1 MRNSF
6 YFRLAL
12 TNIKKHARSYVPY
25 IITCVITIAMFY
37 IIKSL
42 AFNLDKNLSSIS
54 AATSMSLG
62 SIVVAIFAIIFLFYT
77 NSFLLKKRKKEFGL
91 YNILGMEKKHM
102 SALIATESL
111 IVSVISLVLGL
122 IIGIALDKLIFMIVI
137 KLLDGQSPLGFTI
150 IPEAIL
156 HTVALFCIIF
166 AAILLNSV
174 RIVYTTKTIE
184 LLHGSNTGEK
194 EPKTKWLLA
203 ILGVLCLCGGYTISI
218 ISKNPVS
225 AIDLLFVA
233 IVLVVIGTYFIFVA
247 GITALLKL
255 LRKSKG
261 FYYKTSHFISVSGM
275 IYRMKQN
282 AVGLANICVLSTMVL
297 VMVSTT
303 SSLVIGMQDTI
314 NTISPYDYSISVADG
329 KTNQQVKDDI
339 KNTAA
344 DNNLKITKFVDYQYL
359 EINADLKYNNIT
371 ASDYSAESENLV
383 GLIIVTQQDY
393 NMLTN
398 SNVRLSD
405 EQVMMFYPN
414 SFPYSDLTIFDQRYK
429 VKESRKISDFIPGK
443 NRIGYSI
450 YDSYGIV
457 VKDKSQLQQIS
468 KYYNSFYEN
477 SETNEYNEPNCCFY
491 ECNFNVDADLKKQLE
506 FNEIIK
512 NSELYQGSYYHDS
525 ISSTFKSEI
534 LQVFRDTY
542 SSLFFLGIFLSILF
556 IMATILIIYY
566 KQISESYD
574 DKERYEIMQN
584 VGMSHTEV
592 KRTIRSQVLTVF
604 FLPLIVAG
612 VHVAFAFPIMSGV
625 LSLLGL
631 MNVTLYITCTVICFL
646 VFALMYGII
655 FAVTSRLYYKTVN
668 KKQA

>member
-111 IVSVISLVLGL
+111 IISVISLVLGL

-156 HTVALFCIIF
+156 HTVVLFCIIF

-174 RIVYTTKTIE
+174 RIVYTTKTID

-203 ILGVLCLCGGYTISI
+203 ILGVLCLGGGYTISI

-225 AIDLLFVA
+225 AIGLLFIA

-247 GITALLKL
+247 GIIALLKL
-255 LRKSKG
+255 LRKNKG
-261 FYYKTSHFISVSGM
+261 FYYKTSHFISISGM

-359 EINADLKYNNIT
+359 EFNADLNYNNIT
-371 ASDYSAESENLV
+371 ASDYSVESENLV

-398 SNVRLSD
+398 SNVDLSD
-405 EQVMMFYPN
+405 DQVMMFYPN

-443 NRIGYSI
+443 NLIGYSI

-457 VKDKSQLQQIS
+457 VKDNSQLQQIS
-468 KYYNSFYEN
+468 KYYNSFYKN

-534 LQVFRDTY
+534 LQAFRDTY

-612 VHVAFAFPIMSGV
+612 VHVAFAFPIMSRV

-631 MNVTLYITCTVICFL
+631 INVTLYITCTVICFL

-655 FAVTSRLYYKTVN
+655 FAITSRLYYKTVN

>member
-383 GLIIVTQQDY
+383 GLIIVTQQYY

-512 NSELYQGSYYHDS
+512 NSELYQGIYYHDS

>member
-111 IVSVISLVLGL
+111 IISVISLVLGL

-156 HTVALFCIIF
+156 HTVVLFCIIF

-174 RIVYTTKTIE
+174 RIVYTTKTID
-184 LLHGSNTGEK
+184 LLQGSNTGEK

-203 ILGVLCLCGGYTISI
+203 ILGVLCLGGGYTISI

-225 AIDLLFVA
+225 AIGLLFIA

-247 GITALLKL
+247 GIIALLKL
-255 LRKSKG
+255 LRKNKG

-314 NTISPYDYSISVADG
+314 NTISPYDYSISVVDG

-344 DNNLKITKFVDYQYL
+344 DNNLKITKFVDYQFL
-359 EINADLKYNNIT
+359 EFNADLKYNYIT
-371 ASDYSAESENLV
+371 ASDYSVESENLV

-398 SNVRLSD
+398 SNVDLSD
-405 EQVMMFYPN
+405 DQVMMFYPN

-443 NRIGYSI
+443 NLIGYSI

-457 VKDKSQLQQIS
+457 VKDNSQLQQIS
-468 KYYNSFYEN
+468 KYYNSFYKN

-512 NSELYQGSYYHDS
+512 NSELYQGSYYSDS

-534 LQVFRDTY
+534 LQAFRDTY

-612 VHVAFAFPIMSGV
+612 VHVAFAFPIMSRV

-655 FAVTSRLYYKTVN
+655 FAITSRLYYKTVN

>member
-62 SIVVAIFAIIFLFYT
+62 SMVVAIFAIIFLFYT

-111 IVSVISLVLGL
+111 IISVISLVLGL

-156 HTVALFCIIF
+156 HTVVLFCIIF

-174 RIVYTTKTIE
+174 RIVYTTKTID
-184 LLHGSNTGEK
+184 LLQGSNTGEK

-203 ILGVLCLCGGYTISI
+203 ILGVLCLGGGYTISI

-225 AIDLLFVA
+225 AIGLLFVA

-247 GITALLKL
+247 GIIALLKL
-255 LRKSKG
+255 LRKNKG

-314 NTISPYDYSISVADG
+314 NTISPYDYSISVVDG

-359 EINADLKYNNIT
+359 EFNADLKYNYIT
-371 ASDYSAESENLV
+371 ASDYSVESEKLV

-398 SNVRLSD
+398 SNVDLSD
-405 EQVMMFYPN
+405 DQVMMFYPN
-414 SFPYSDLTIFDQRYK
+414 SFPYSDLTIFDQKYK

-443 NRIGYSI
+443 NLIGYSI

-457 VKDKSQLQQIS
+457 VKDNSQLQQIS
-468 KYYNSFYEN
+468 KYYNSFYKN

-534 LQVFRDTY
+534 LQAFRDTY

-612 VHVAFAFPIMSGV
+612 VHVAFAFPIMSRV

-655 FAVTSRLYYKTVN
+655 FAITSRLYYKTVN

>member
-1 MRNSF
+1 MRNFF

-42 AFNLDKNLSSIS
+42 AFNLDKNLSSIA

-62 SIVVAIFAIIFLFYT
+62 CIVVAIFAIIFLFYT
-77 NSFLLKKRKKEFGL
+77 NNFLLKKRKKEFGL

-111 IVSVISLVLGL
+111 IISVISLVLGL

-156 HTVALFCIIF
+156 HTVVLFCIIF

-174 RIVYTTKTIE
+174 RIVYTTKTID
-184 LLHGSNTGEK
+184 LLQGSNTGEK

-203 ILGVLCLCGGYTISI
+203 ILGVLCLGGGYTISI
-218 ISKNPVS
+218 ISKNPVTT
-225 AIDLLFVA
+225 IGLLFIA

-247 GITALLKL
+247 GITVLLKL
-255 LRKSKG
+255 LRKNKG
-261 FYYKTSHFISVSGM
+261 FYYKTSHFISISGM

-297 VMVSTT
+297 VMISTT
-303 SSLVIGMQDTI
+303 SSLFIGMQDAI
-314 NTISPYDYSISVADG
+314 DAVIPYDYKITVANDET
-329 KTNQQVKDDI
+329 TNQQVKEDL
-339 KNTAA
+339 KKTAA
-344 DNNLKITKFVDYQYL
+344 DNNIKITKFVDYEYL
-359 EINADLKYNNIT
+359 EFNADLKYNCIT
-371 ASDYSAESENLV
+371 ASDYSVESKNLV

-393 NMLTN
+393 NMLKN

-405 EQVMMFYPN
+405 GQVMMFYPN

-443 NRIGYSI
+443 SRMGYSI

-457 VKDKSQLQQIS
+457 VKDNSQLEQIS
-468 KYYNSFYEN
+468 KYFKSYYSNTEFSRFNCSFYD
-477 SETNEYNEPNCCFY
+477 CG
-491 ECNFNVDADLKKQLE
+491 FNVDADQKKQLE
-506 FNEIIK
+506 FNQVLENSDIFDNLRYK
-512 NSELYQGSYYHDS
+512 NFVSYF
-525 ISSTFKSEI
+525 FKSTMY
-534 LQVFRDTY
+534 QDFRDTY
-542 SSLFFLGIFLSILF
+542 SSMFFLGIFLSILF

-612 VHVAFAFPIMSGV
+612 IHVAFAFPIMSRV

-631 MNVTLYITCTVICFL
+631 INVTLYIICTVICFL

-655 FAVTSRLYYKTVN
+655 FAITSRLYYKTVN

>member
-1 MRNSF
+1 MRNFF

-42 AFNLDKNLSSIS
+42 AFNLDKNLSSIA

-62 SIVVAIFAIIFLFYT
+62 CIVVAIFAIIFLFYT

-111 IVSVISLVLGL
+111 IISVISLVLGL

-156 HTVALFCIIF
+156 HTVVLFCIIF

-174 RIVYTTKTIE
+174 RIVYTTKTID
-184 LLHGSNTGEK
+184 LLQGSNTGEK

-203 ILGVLCLCGGYTISI
+203 ILGVLCLGGGYTISI
-218 ISKNPVS
+218 ISKNPVTT
-225 AIDLLFVA
+225 IGLLFIA

-247 GITALLKL
+247 GITVLLKL
-255 LRKSKG
+255 LRKNKG
-261 FYYKTSHFISVSGM
+261 FYYKTSHFISISGM

-297 VMVSTT
+297 VMISTT
-303 SSLVIGMQDTI
+303 SSLFIGMQDAI
-314 NTISPYDYSISVADG
+314 DAVLPYDYKITVAND
-329 KTNQQVKDDI
+329 KTTNQQVKEDL
-339 KNTAA
+339 KKTAA
-344 DNNLKITKFVDYQYL
+344 DNNIKITKFVDYEFL
-359 EINADLKYNNIT
+359 EFNADLKYNYIT
-371 ASDYSAESENLV
+371 ASDYSVESKNLV

-405 EQVMMFYPN
+405 GQVMMFYPN

-443 NRIGYSI
+443 SRMGYSI

-457 VKDKSQLQQIS
+457 VKDNSQLEQIS
-468 KYYNSFYEN
+468 KYFKSYYSNTEFSKFNCSFYD
-477 SETNEYNEPNCCFY
+477 CG
-491 ECNFNVDADLKKQLE
+491 FNVDADQKKQLE
-506 FNEIIK
+506 FNQVLENSDIFNSLRYK
-512 NSELYQGSYYHDS
+512 NFVSYF
-525 ISSTFKSEI
+525 FKSTMY
-534 LQVFRDTY
+534 QDFRDTY
-542 SSLFFLGIFLSILF
+542 SSMFFLGIFLSILF

-612 VHVAFAFPIMSGV
+612 IHVAFAFPIMSRV

-631 MNVTLYITCTVICFL
+631 INVTLYIVCTVICFL

-655 FAVTSRLYYKTVN
+655 FAITSRLYYKTVN

>member
-42 AFNLDKNLSSIS
+42 AFNLDKNLSSIT

-156 HTVALFCIIF
+156 HTVVLFCIIF

-174 RIVYTTKTIE
+174 RIVYTTKTID
-184 LLHGSNTGEK
+184 LLHGSNAGEK

-255 LRKSKG
+255 LRKNKG

-329 KTNQQVKDDI
+329 KTNQQIKDDI

-359 EINADLKYNNIT
+359 EFNADLNYNNIT
-371 ASDYSAESENLV
+371 ASDYSVESENPV

-398 SNVRLSD
+398 SNVELSD

-457 VKDKSQLQQIS
+457 VKDNSQLQQIS
-468 KYYNSFYEN
+468 KYYNSSYEN

-592 KRTIRSQVLTVF
+592 KKTIRSQVLTVF
-604 FLPLIVAG
+604 FLPLIMAG
-612 VHVAFAFPIMSGV
+612 VHVAFAFPIMSRV

-631 MNVTLYITCTVICFL
+631 MNVTLYIICTVICFL

>member
-111 IVSVISLVLGL
+111 IISVISLVLGL

-156 HTVALFCIIF
+156 HTVVLFCIIF

-184 LLHGSNTGEK
+184 LLHGSNAGEK

-203 ILGVLCLCGGYTISI
+203 ILGVLCLGGGYTISI

-225 AIDLLFVA
+225 AIGLLFIA

-247 GITALLKL
+247 GIIALLKL
-255 LRKSKG
+255 LRKNKG
-261 FYYKTSHFISVSGM
+261 FYYKTSHFISISGM

-359 EINADLKYNNIT
+359 EFNADLKYNYIT

-443 NRIGYSI
+443 NLIGYSI

-457 VKDKSQLQQIS
+457 VKDNSQLQQIS
-468 KYYNSFYEN
+468 KYYNSFYKN

-534 LQVFRDTY
+534 LQAFRDTY

-592 KRTIRSQVLTVF
+592 KKTIRSQVLTVF

-612 VHVAFAFPIMSGV
+612 VHVAFAFPIMSRV

-655 FAVTSRLYYKTVN
+655 FAITSRLYYKTVN

>member
-12 TNIKKHARSYVPY
+12 TNIKKHARGYVPY

-42 AFNLDKNLSSIS
+42 AFNLDKNLSSIT

-137 KLLDGQSPLGFTI
+137 KLLNGQSPLGFTI

-156 HTVALFCIIF
+156 HTVVLFCIIF

-184 LLHGSNTGEK
+184 LLHGSNAGEK

-261 FYYKTSHFISVSGM
+261 FYYKTSHFISISGM

-359 EINADLKYNNIT
+359 EFDADLKYNNIT
-371 ASDYSAESENLV
+371 ASDYSTGSESLV

-405 EQVMMFYPN
+405 EQVMMFCQN

-450 YDSYGIV
+450 YYSCGIV
-457 VKDKSQLQQIS
+457 VKDNSQLQQIS

-592 KRTIRSQVLTVF
+592 KKTIRSQVLTVF

-612 VHVAFAFPIMSGV
+612 VHVAFAFPIMSRV

-655 FAVTSRLYYKTVN
+655 FAITSRLYYKTVN

>member
-42 AFNLDKNLSSIS
+42 AFNLDKNLSSIT

-111 IVSVISLVLGL
+111 IISVISLVLGL

-156 HTVALFCIIF
+156 HTVVLFCIIF

-174 RIVYTTKTIE
+174 RIVYTTKTID
-184 LLHGSNTGEK
+184 LLHGSNAGEK

-255 LRKSKG
+255 LRKNKG

-329 KTNQQVKDDI
+329 KTNQQIKDDI

-359 EINADLKYNNIT
+359 EFNADLKYNNIT
-371 ASDYSAESENLV
+371 ASDYSVESENPV
-383 GLIIVTQQDY
+383 GLIIVNQQDY

-398 SNVRLSD
+398 SNVELSD

-443 NRIGYSI
+443 NSIGYSI

-457 VKDKSQLQQIS
+457 VKDNSQLQQIS
-468 KYYNSFYEN
+468 KYYNSFYKN

-592 KRTIRSQVLTVF
+592 KKTIRSQVLTVF
-604 FLPLIVAG
+604 FLPLIMAG
-612 VHVAFAFPIMSGV
+612 VHVAFAFPIMSRV

-631 MNVTLYITCTVICFL
+631 TNVTLYIICTVICFL

>member
-612 VHVAFAFPIMSGV
+612 VHVAFAFPIMSRV

>member
-111 IVSVISLVLGL
+111 IISVISLVLGL

-156 HTVALFCIIF
+156 HTVVLFCIIF

-174 RIVYTTKTIE
+174 RIVYTTKTID

-203 ILGVLCLCGGYTISI
+203 ILGVLCLGGGYTISI

-225 AIDLLFVA
+225 AIGLLFIA

-247 GITALLKL
+247 GIIALLKL
-255 LRKSKG
+255 LRKNKG

-359 EINADLKYNNIT
+359 EFNADLKYNCIT
-371 ASDYSAESENLV
+371 ASDHNAESEKLV

-398 SNVRLSD
+398 SNVELSD
-405 EQVMMFYPN
+405 DQVMMFCPK

-457 VKDKSQLQQIS
+457 VKDNSQLQKIS
-468 KYYNSFYEN
+468 KYYNSFYKN
-477 SETNEYNEPNCCFY
+477 SETNEYNEHNCYFY

-506 FNEIIK
+506 FSEIIR
-512 NSELYQGSYYHDS
+512 NSELYQGGYYSDS
-525 ISSTFKSEI
+525 ISSTFKSEV
-534 LQVFRDTY
+534 LQAFRDTY
-542 SSLFFLGIFLSILF
+542 SSMFFLGIFLSILF

-612 VHVAFAFPIMSGV
+612 VHVAFAFPIMSRV

-631 MNVTLYITCTVICFL
+631 MNVTLYIICTVICFL

-655 FAVTSRLYYKTVN
+655 FAITSRLYYKTVN

>member
-111 IVSVISLVLGL
+111 IISVISLVLGL

-156 HTVALFCIIF
+156 HTVVLFCIIF

-184 LLHGSNTGEK
+184 LLHGSNAGEK

-203 ILGVLCLCGGYTISI
+203 ILGVLCLGGGYTISI

-225 AIDLLFVA
+225 AIGLLFIA

-247 GITALLKL
+247 GIIALLKL
-255 LRKSKG
+255 LRKNKG
-261 FYYKTSHFISVSGM
+261 FYYKTSHFISISGM

-329 KTNQQVKDDI
+329 KTNQQVKADI
-339 KNTAA
+339 KNAAA

-359 EINADLKYNNIT
+359 EFNADLKYNNIT
-371 ASDYSAESENLV
+371 ASDYSVESENLV
-383 GLIIVTQQDY
+383 GLIIVNQQDY

-398 SNVRLSD
+398 SNVDLSD
-405 EQVMMFYPN
+405 DQVMMFCQK
-414 SFPYSDLTIFDQRYK
+414 SFPYSDLTIFDQKYK
-429 VKESRKISDFIPGK
+429 VKESRKISDFIPDK
-443 NRIGYSI
+443 NSIGYSI

-457 VKDKSQLQQIS
+457 VKDNSQLQQIS
-468 KYYNSFYEN
+468 KYYNSFYKN

-534 LQVFRDTY
+534 LQAFRDTY

-612 VHVAFAFPIMSGV
+612 VHVAFAFPIMSRV

-631 MNVTLYITCTVICFL
+631 INVTLYITCTVICFL

-655 FAVTSRLYYKTVN
+655 FAITSRLYYKTVN
-668 KKQA
+668 KKQT

>member
-111 IVSVISLVLGL
+111 IISVISLVLGL

-156 HTVALFCIIF
+156 HTVVLFCIIF

-174 RIVYTTKTIE
+174 RIVYTTKTID

-203 ILGVLCLCGGYTISI
+203 ILGVLCLGGGYTISI

-225 AIDLLFVA
+225 AIGLLFIA

-247 GITALLKL
+247 GIIALLKL
-255 LRKSKG
+255 LRKNKG

-329 KTNQQVKDDI
+329 KTNQQIKDDI

-359 EINADLKYNNIT
+359 EFNADLKYNYIT

-383 GLIIVTQQDY
+383 GLIIVNQQDY

-398 SNVRLSD
+398 SNVELSD
-405 EQVMMFYPN
+405 DQVMMFYPN

-443 NRIGYSI
+443 NLIGYSI

-457 VKDKSQLQQIS
+457 VKDNSQLQQIS
-468 KYYNSFYEN
+468 KYYNSFYGN
-477 SETNEYNEPNCCFY
+477 SETNEYNEHNCYFY

-506 FNEIIK
+506 FNEIIR
-512 NSELYQGSYYHDS
+512 NSELYQGSYYHGS
-525 ISSTFKSEI
+525 ISSTFKSEA
-534 LQVFRDTY
+534 LQAFRDTY
-542 SSLFFLGIFLSILF
+542 SSMFFLGIFLSILF

-584 VGMSHTEV
+584 VGMRHTEV

-612 VHVAFAFPIMSGV
+612 VHVAFAFPIMSRV

-631 MNVTLYITCTVICFL
+631 INVTLYITCTVICFL

-655 FAVTSRLYYKTVN
+655 FAITSRLYYKTVN

>member
-1 MRNSF
+1 MRNFF

-54 AATSMSLG
+54 AATSMDLG

-111 IVSVISLVLGL
+111 IISVISLVLGL

-156 HTVALFCIIF
+156 HTVVLFCIIF

-174 RIVYTTKTIE
+174 RIVYTTKTID
-184 LLHGSNTGEK
+184 LLQGSNTGEK

-203 ILGVLCLCGGYTISI
+203 ILGVLCLGGGYTISI

-225 AIDLLFVA
+225 AIGLLFIA

-247 GITALLKL
+247 GIIALLKL
-255 LRKSKG
+255 LRKNKG
-261 FYYKTSHFISVSGM
+261 FYYKTSHFISISGM

-329 KTNQQVKDDI
+329 KTNQQIKDDI

-359 EINADLKYNNIT
+359 EFNADLKYNYIT

-383 GLIIVTQQDY
+383 GLIIVNQQDY

-398 SNVRLSD
+398 SNVDLSD
-405 EQVMMFYPN
+405 DQVMMFYPN
-414 SFPYSDLTIFDQRYK
+414 SFPYSDLTIFDKRYK

-443 NRIGYSI
+443 NLIGYSI

-457 VKDKSQLQQIS
+457 VKDNSQLQQIS
-468 KYYNSFYEN
+468 KYYNSFYGN
-477 SETNEYNEPNCCFY
+477 SETNEYNEDNCCFY

-506 FNEIIK
+506 FSEIIR
-512 NSELYQGSYYHDS
+512 NSELYQGSYYHGS

-534 LQVFRDTY
+534 LQAFRDTY

-592 KRTIRSQVLTVF
+592 KKTIRSQVLTVF
-604 FLPLIVAG
+604 FLPLIMAG

-631 MNVTLYITCTVICFL
+631 MNVTLYIICTVICFL

>member
-111 IVSVISLVLGL
+111 IISVISLVLGL

-156 HTVALFCIIF
+156 HTVVLFCIIF

-174 RIVYTTKTIE
+174 RIVYTTKTID

-203 ILGVLCLCGGYTISI
+203 ILGVLCLGGGYTISI

-225 AIDLLFVA
+225 AIGLLFIA

-247 GITALLKL
+247 GIIALLKL
-255 LRKSKG
+255 LRKNKG

-359 EINADLKYNNIT
+359 EFNADLKYNYIT
-371 ASDYSAESENLV
+371 ASDYSVESENLV
-383 GLIIVTQQDY
+383 GLIIVNQQDY

-398 SNVRLSD
+398 SNVDLSD
-405 EQVMMFYPN
+405 DQVMMFCQK

-443 NRIGYSI
+443 NLIGYSI

-457 VKDKSQLQQIS
+457 VKDNSQLQQIS
-468 KYYNSFYEN
+468 KYYNSFYKN
-477 SETNEYNEPNCCFY
+477 SETNEYNEHNCCFY

-506 FNEIIK
+506 FSEIIR
-512 NSELYQGSYYHDS
+512 NSELYQGSYYHGS
-525 ISSTFKSEI
+525 ISSTFKSEA
-534 LQVFRDTY
+534 LQAFRDTY
-542 SSLFFLGIFLSILF
+542 SSMFFLGIFLSILF

-625 LSLLGL
+625 LSLFGL
-631 MNVTLYITCTVICFL
+631 MNVTLYIICTVICFL

>member
-111 IVSVISLVLGL
+111 IISVISLVLGL

-156 HTVALFCIIF
+156 HTVVLFCIIF

-174 RIVYTTKTIE
+174 RIVYTTKTID
-184 LLHGSNTGEK
+184 LLHGSNAGEK

-203 ILGVLCLCGGYTISI
+203 ILGVLCLGGGYTISI

-225 AIDLLFVA
+225 AIGLLFVA

-247 GITALLKL
+247 GIIALLKL
-255 LRKSKG
+255 LRKNKG

-329 KTNQQVKDDI
+329 KTNQQVKADI

-359 EINADLKYNNIT
+359 EFNADLNYNNIT
-371 ASDYSAESENLV
+371 ASDYSVESENLV

-398 SNVRLSD
+398 SNVDLSD
-405 EQVMMFYPN
+405 DQVMMFCQK
-414 SFPYSDLTIFDQRYK
+414 SFPYSDLTIFDQKYK

-443 NRIGYSI
+443 NLIGYSI

-457 VKDKSQLQQIS
+457 VKDNSQLQQIS
-468 KYYNSFYEN
+468 KYYNSFYKN

-491 ECNFNVDADLKKQLE
+491 ECNFNVDADLKKQLK

-534 LQVFRDTY
+534 LQAFRDTY

-612 VHVAFAFPIMSGV
+612 VHVAFAFPIMSRV

-655 FAVTSRLYYKTVN
+655 FAITSRLYYKTVN

>member
-111 IVSVISLVLGL
+111 IISVISIVLGL

-156 HTVALFCIIF
+156 HTVVLFCIIF

-174 RIVYTTKTIE
+174 RIVYTTKTID

-203 ILGVLCLCGGYTISI
+203 ILGVLCLGGGYTISI

-225 AIDLLFVA
+225 AIGLLFIA

-247 GITALLKL
+247 GIIALLKL
-255 LRKSKG
+255 LRKNKG

-314 NTISPYDYSISVADG
+314 NTISPYDYSISVVDG

-359 EINADLKYNNIT
+359 EFNADLNYNNIT
-371 ASDYSAESENLV
+371 ASDYSVGSENLV

-398 SNVRLSD
+398 SNVDLSD
-405 EQVMMFYPN
+405 DQVMMFCQK
-414 SFPYSDLTIFDQRYK
+414 SFPYSDLTIFDQKYK

-443 NRIGYSI
+443 NLIGYSI

-457 VKDKSQLQQIS
+457 VKDNSQLQQIS
-468 KYYNSFYEN
+468 KYYNSFYGN
-477 SETNEYNEPNCCFY
+477 SETNEYNKHNCYFY

-506 FNEIIK
+506 FNEIIR

-534 LQVFRDTY
+534 LQAFRDTY

-612 VHVAFAFPIMSGV
+612 VHVAFAFPIMSRV

-631 MNVTLYITCTVICFL
+631 INVTLYITCTVICFL

-655 FAVTSRLYYKTVN
+655 FAITSRLYYKTVN

>member
-111 IVSVISLVLGL
+111 IISVISLVLGL

-137 KLLDGQSPLGFTI
+137 KLLNGQSPLGFTI

-156 HTVALFCIIF
+156 HTVVLFCIIF

-174 RIVYTTKTIE
+174 RIVYTTKTID

-203 ILGVLCLCGGYTISI
+203 ILGVLCLGGGYTISI

-225 AIDLLFVA
+225 AIGLLFIA

-247 GITALLKL
+247 GIIALLKL
-255 LRKSKG
+255 LRKNKG
-261 FYYKTSHFISVSGM
+261 FYYKTSHFISISGM

-344 DNNLKITKFVDYQYL
+344 DNNLKITKFVDYEFL
-359 EINADLKYNNIT
+359 EFNADLKYNYIT
-371 ASDYSAESENLV
+371 ASDYSVESENLV
-383 GLIIVTQQDY
+383 GLIIVNQQDY

-398 SNVRLSD
+398 SNVELSD
-405 EQVMMFYPN
+405 DQVMMFCQK
-414 SFPYSDLTIFDQRYK
+414 SFPYSDLTIFDQKYK
-429 VKESRKISDFIPGK
+429 VKESRKISDFIQGK

-457 VKDKSQLQQIS
+457 VKDNSQLQQIS
-468 KYYNSFYEN
+468 KYYNSFYKN

-534 LQVFRDTY
+534 LQAFRDTY

-612 VHVAFAFPIMSGV
+612 VHVAFAFPIMSRV

-655 FAVTSRLYYKTVN
+655 FAITSRLYYKTVN

>member
-156 HTVALFCIIF
+156 HTVVLFCIIF

-174 RIVYTTKTIE
+174 RIVYTTKTID

-261 FYYKTSHFISVSGM
+261 FYYKTSHFISISGM

-359 EINADLKYNNIT
+359 EFNADLKYNNIT
-371 ASDYSAESENLV
+371 ASDYSAESEKLV
-383 GLIIVTQQDY
+383 GLIIVNQQDY

-468 KYYNSFYEN
+468 KYYNSFYKN

-592 KRTIRSQVLTVF
+592 KKTIRSQVLTVF
-604 FLPLIVAG
+604 FLPLIMAG

>member
-137 KLLDGQSPLGFTI
+137 KLLNGQSPLGFTI

-156 HTVALFCIIF
+156 QTVVLFCIIF

-174 RIVYTTKTIE
+174 RIVYTTKTID

-203 ILGVLCLCGGYTISI
+203 ILGVLCLGGGYTISI

-225 AIDLLFVA
+225 AIGLLFIA

-247 GITALLKL
+247 GIIALLKL
-255 LRKSKG
+255 LRKNKG

-314 NTISPYDYSISVADG
+314 NTISPYDYSISVVDG

-359 EINADLKYNNIT
+359 EFNADLKYNYIT
-371 ASDYSAESENLV
+371 ASDYSVESENLV
-383 GLIIVTQQDY
+383 GLIIVNQQDY

-398 SNVRLSD
+398 SNVDLSD
-405 EQVMMFYPN
+405 DQVMMFCQK

-443 NRIGYSI
+443 NLIGYSI

-457 VKDKSQLQQIS
+457 VKDNSQLQQIS
-468 KYYNSFYEN
+468 KYYNSFYGN
-477 SETNEYNEPNCCFY
+477 SETNEYNEDNCCFY

-506 FNEIIK
+506 FSEIIR
-512 NSELYQGSYYHDS
+512 NSELYQGSYYHGS
-525 ISSTFKSEI
+525 ISSTFKSEA
-534 LQVFRDTY
+534 LQAFRDTY

-612 VHVAFAFPIMSGV
+612 VHVAFAFPIMSRV

-631 MNVTLYITCTVICFL
+631 MNVTLYIICTVICFL

>member
-54 AATSMSLG
+54 AATSMNLG

-111 IVSVISLVLGL
+111 IISVISLVLGL

-156 HTVALFCIIF
+156 HTVVLFCIIF

-174 RIVYTTKTIE
+174 RIVYTTKTID

-203 ILGVLCLCGGYTISI
+203 ILGVLCLGGGYTISI
-218 ISKNPVS
+218 ISKSPVS
-225 AIDLLFVA
+225 AIGLLFVA

-247 GITALLKL
+247 GIIALLKL
-255 LRKSKG
+255 LRKNKG
-261 FYYKTSHFISVSGM
+261 FYYKTSHFISISGM

-359 EINADLKYNNIT
+359 EFNADLKYNCIT
-371 ASDYSAESENLV
+371 ASDYSVESKNLV
-383 GLIIVTQQDY
+383 GLIIVNQQDY

-398 SNVRLSD
+398 SNVELSD
-405 EQVMMFYPN
+405 GQVMMFYPN

-429 VKESRKISDFIPGK
+429 VKESHKISDFIPGK

-457 VKDKSQLQQIS
+457 VKDNSQLQKIS
-468 KYYNSFYEN
+468 KYYNSFYGN
-477 SETNEYNEPNCCFY
+477 SETNEYNEHNCYFY

-506 FNEIIK
+506 FSEIIR
-512 NSELYQGSYYHDS
+512 NSELYQGGYYSDS
-525 ISSTFKSEI
+525 ISSTFKSEV
-534 LQVFRDTY
+534 LQAFRDTY
-542 SSLFFLGIFLSILF
+542 SSMFFLGIFLSILF

-612 VHVAFAFPIMSGV
+612 VHVAFAFPIMSRV

-631 MNVTLYITCTVICFL
+631 INVTLYIICTVICFL

-655 FAVTSRLYYKTVN
+655 FAITSRLYYKTVN

>member
-111 IVSVISLVLGL
+111 IISVISLVLGL

-156 HTVALFCIIF
+156 HTVVLFCIIF

-174 RIVYTTKTIE
+174 RIVYTTKTID
-184 LLHGSNTGEK
+184 LLHGSNAGEK

-203 ILGVLCLCGGYTISI
+203 ILGVLCLGGGYTISI

-225 AIDLLFVA
+225 AIGLLFIA

-247 GITALLKL
+247 GIIALLKL
-255 LRKSKG
+255 LRKNKG

-314 NTISPYDYSISVADG
+314 NTISPYDYSISVVDG

-359 EINADLKYNNIT
+359 EFNADLNYNNIT
-371 ASDYSAESENLV
+371 ASDYSVESKNLV

-398 SNVRLSD
+398 SNVDLSD
-405 EQVMMFYPN
+405 DQVMMFCQK

-457 VKDKSQLQQIS
+457 VKDNSQLQQIS
-468 KYYNSFYEN
+468 KYYNSFYKN

-512 NSELYQGSYYHDS
+512 NSELYQGSYYSDS

-534 LQVFRDTY
+534 LQAFRDTY

-592 KRTIRSQVLTVF
+592 KKTIRSQVLTVF

-612 VHVAFAFPIMSGV
+612 VHVAFAFPIMSRV
-625 LSLLGL
+625 LSLFGL
-631 MNVTLYITCTVICFL
+631 INVTLYITCTVICFL

-655 FAVTSRLYYKTVN
+655 FAITSRLYYKTVN

>member
-111 IVSVISLVLGL
+111 IISVISLVLGL

-156 HTVALFCIIF
+156 HTVVLFCIIF

-174 RIVYTTKTIE
+174 RIVYTTKTID

-203 ILGVLCLCGGYTISI
+203 ILGVLCLGGGYTISI

-225 AIDLLFVA
+225 AIGLLFIA

-247 GITALLKL
+247 GIIALLKL
-255 LRKSKG
+255 LRKNKG
-261 FYYKTSHFISVSGM
+261 FYYKTSHFISISGM

-314 NTISPYDYSISVADG
+314 NTISPYDYSISVVDG

-359 EINADLKYNNIT
+359 EFNADLNYNNVT
-371 ASDYSAESENLV
+371 ASDYSVESENLV

-398 SNVRLSD
+398 SNVDLSD
-405 EQVMMFYPN
+405 DQVMTFCQK

-443 NRIGYSI
+443 NLIGYSI

-457 VKDKSQLQQIS
+457 VKDNSQLQQIS
-468 KYYNSFYEN
+468 KYYNSFYKN
-477 SETNEYNEPNCCFY
+477 SETNEYNEHNCCFY

-534 LQVFRDTY
+534 LQAFRDTY

-612 VHVAFAFPIMSGV
+612 VHVAFAFPIMSRV

-631 MNVTLYITCTVICFL
+631 INVTLYITCTVICFL

-655 FAVTSRLYYKTVN
+655 FAITSRLYYKTVN

>member
-137 KLLDGQSPLGFTI
+137 KLLNGQSPLGFTI

-156 HTVALFCIIF
+156 HTVVLFCIIF

-174 RIVYTTKTIE
+174 RIVYTTKTID

-203 ILGVLCLCGGYTISI
+203 ILGVLCLGGGYTISI

-225 AIDLLFVA
+225 AIGLLFIA

-247 GITALLKL
+247 GIIALLKL
-255 LRKSKG
+255 LRKNKG

-359 EINADLKYNNIT
+359 EFNADLNYNNIT
-371 ASDYSAESENLV
+371 ASDYSVESENLV

-398 SNVRLSD
+398 SNVDLSD
-405 EQVMMFYPN
+405 DQVMMFYPN

-443 NRIGYSI
+443 NLIGYSI

-457 VKDKSQLQQIS
+457 VKDNSQLQQIS
-468 KYYNSFYEN
+468 KYYNSFYGN
-477 SETNEYNEPNCCFY
+477 SETNEYNEHNCCFY

-506 FNEIIK
+506 FNEIIR
-512 NSELYQGSYYHDS
+512 NSELYQGSYYSDS
-525 ISSTFKSEI
+525 ISSTFKSGI
-534 LQVFRDTY
+534 LQAFRDTY

-612 VHVAFAFPIMSGV
+612 VHVAFAFPIMSRV

-631 MNVTLYITCTVICFL
+631 INVTLYITCTVICFL

-655 FAVTSRLYYKTVN
+655 FAITSRLYYKTVN

>member
-42 AFNLDKNLSSIS
+42 AFNLDKNLSSVS

-156 HTVALFCIIF
+156 HTVVLFCIIF

-174 RIVYTTKTIE
+174 RIVYTTKTID

-203 ILGVLCLCGGYTISI
+203 ILGVLCLGGGYTISI

-225 AIDLLFVA
+225 AIGLLFIA

-247 GITALLKL
+247 GIIALLKL
-255 LRKSKG
+255 LRKNKG
-261 FYYKTSHFISVSGM
+261 FYYKTSHFISISGM

-314 NTISPYDYSISVADG
+314 NTISPYDYSISVVDG

-359 EINADLKYNNIT
+359 EFNADLNYNNIT
-371 ASDYSAESENLV
+371 ASDYSVESENLV

-398 SNVRLSD
+398 SNVDLSD
-405 EQVMMFYPN
+405 DQVMMFYPN

-443 NRIGYSI
+443 NLIGYSI

-457 VKDKSQLQQIS
+457 VKDNSQLQQIS
-468 KYYNSFYEN
+468 KYYNSFYGN
-477 SETNEYNEPNCCFY
+477 SETNEYNEHNCCFY

-534 LQVFRDTY
+534 LQAFRDTY

-612 VHVAFAFPIMSGV
+612 VHVAFAFPIMSRV

-631 MNVTLYITCTVICFL
+631 INVTLYITCTVICFL

-655 FAVTSRLYYKTVN
+655 FAITSRLYYKTVN

>member
-111 IVSVISLVLGL
+111 IVSVISLILGL

-156 HTVALFCIIF
+156 HTVVLFCIIF

-174 RIVYTTKTIE
+174 RIVYTTKTID

-203 ILGVLCLCGGYTISI
+203 ILGVLCLGGGYTISI

-225 AIDLLFVA
+225 AIGLLFIA

-247 GITALLKL
+247 GIIALLKL
-255 LRKSKG
+255 LRKNKG
-261 FYYKTSHFISVSGM
+261 FYYKTSHFISISGM

-359 EINADLKYNNIT
+359 EFNADLKYNYIT
-371 ASDYSAESENLV
+371 ASDYSVESENLV
-383 GLIIVTQQDY
+383 GLIIVNQQDY

-398 SNVRLSD
+398 SNVELSD
-405 EQVMMFYPN
+405 DQVMMFYPN

-443 NRIGYSI
+443 NLIGYSI

-457 VKDKSQLQQIS
+457 VKDNSQLQQIS
-468 KYYNSFYEN
+468 KYYNSFYGN
-477 SETNEYNEPNCCFY
+477 SETNEYNEHNCCFY

-534 LQVFRDTY
+534 LQAFRDTY

-612 VHVAFAFPIMSGV
+612 VHVAFAFPIMSRV

-631 MNVTLYITCTVICFL
+631 MNVTLYIICTVICFL

>member
-42 AFNLDKNLSSIS
+42 AFNLDKNLSSVS

-111 IVSVISLVLGL
+111 IISVISLVLGL

-156 HTVALFCIIF
+156 HTVVLFCIIF

-174 RIVYTTKTIE
+174 RIVYTTKTID
-184 LLHGSNTGEK
+184 LLHGSNAGEK

-203 ILGVLCLCGGYTISI
+203 ILGVLCLGGGYTISI

-225 AIDLLFVA
+225 AIGLLFIA

-247 GITALLKL
+247 GIIALLKL
-255 LRKSKG
+255 LRKNKG

-329 KTNQQVKDDI
+329 KTNQQIKDDI

-344 DNNLKITKFVDYQYL
+344 DNNLKITKFVDHQYL
-359 EINADLKYNNIT
+359 EFNADLNYNNIT
-371 ASDYSAESENLV
+371 ASDYSAESKNPV
-383 GLIIVTQQDY
+383 GLIIVNQQDY

-398 SNVRLSD
+398 SNVELSD
-405 EQVMMFYPN
+405 DQVMMFYPN

-429 VKESRKISDFIPGK
+429 VKESRKIDDFIPGK

-450 YDSYGIV
+450 YDSCGIV

-477 SETNEYNEPNCCFY
+477 SETNEYNEHNCCFY

-506 FNEIIK
+506 FNEIIE

-604 FLPLIVAG
+604 FLPLIMAG
-612 VHVAFAFPIMSGV
+612 VHVAFAFPIMSRV

-631 MNVTLYITCTVICFL
+631 INVTLYIICTVICFL

>member
-25 IITCVITIAMFY
+25 IITCVIAIAMFY

-111 IVSVISLVLGL
+111 IISVISLVLGL

-156 HTVALFCIIF
+156 HTVVLFCIIF

-174 RIVYTTKTIE
+174 RIVYTTKTID

-203 ILGVLCLCGGYTISI
+203 ILGVLCLGGGYTISI

-225 AIDLLFVA
+225 AIGLLFIA

-247 GITALLKL
+247 GIIALLKL
-255 LRKSKG
+255 LRKNKG
-261 FYYKTSHFISVSGM
+261 FYYKTSHFISISGM

-344 DNNLKITKFVDYQYL
+344 DNNLKITKFVDYEFL
-359 EINADLKYNNIT
+359 EFNADLKYNYIT
-371 ASDYSAESENLV
+371 ASDYSVESENLV
-383 GLIIVTQQDY
+383 GLIIVNQQDY

-398 SNVRLSD
+398 SNVELSD
-405 EQVMMFYPN
+405 DQVMMFCQK
-414 SFPYSDLTIFDQRYK
+414 SFPYSDLTIFDQKYK
-429 VKESRKISDFIPGK
+429 VKESRKISDFIQGK

-457 VKDKSQLQQIS
+457 VKDNSQLQQIS
-468 KYYNSFYEN
+468 KYYNSFYKN

-534 LQVFRDTY
+534 LQAFRDTY

-612 VHVAFAFPIMSGV
+612 VHVAFAFPIMSRV

-655 FAVTSRLYYKTVN
+655 FAITSRLYYKTVN

>member
-156 HTVALFCIIF
+156 HTVVLFCIIF

-174 RIVYTTKTIE
+174 RIVYTTKTID

-203 ILGVLCLCGGYTISI
+203 ILGVLCLGGGYTISI

-225 AIDLLFVA
+225 AIGLLFIA

-247 GITALLKL
+247 GIIALLKL
-255 LRKSKG
+255 LRKNKG
-261 FYYKTSHFISVSGM
+261 FYYKTSHFISISGM

-344 DNNLKITKFVDYQYL
+344 DNNLKITKFVDYEFL
-359 EINADLKYNNIT
+359 EFNADLKYNYIT
-371 ASDYSAESENLV
+371 ASDYSVESENLV

-398 SNVRLSD
+398 SNVDLSD
-405 EQVMMFYPN
+405 DQVMMFYPN

-443 NRIGYSI
+443 NLIGYSI

-457 VKDKSQLQQIS
+457 VKDNSQLQQIS
-468 KYYNSFYEN
+468 KYYNSFYGN
-477 SETNEYNEPNCCFY
+477 SETNEYNEHNCCFY

-534 LQVFRDTY
+534 LQAFRDTY

-612 VHVAFAFPIMSGV
+612 VHVAFAFPIMSRV

-631 MNVTLYITCTVICFL
+631 INVTLYITCTVICFL

-655 FAVTSRLYYKTVN
+655 FAITSRLYYKTVN

>member
-62 SIVVAIFAIIFLFYT
+62 SMVVAIFAIIFLFYT

-111 IVSVISLVLGL
+111 IISVISLVLGL

-156 HTVALFCIIF
+156 HTVVLFCIIF

-203 ILGVLCLCGGYTISI
+203 ILGVLCLGGGYTISI

-225 AIDLLFVA
+225 AIGLLFIA

-247 GITALLKL
+247 GIIALLKL
-255 LRKSKG
+255 LRKNKG

-314 NTISPYDYSISVADG
+314 NTISPYDYSISVVDG

-359 EINADLKYNNIT
+359 EFNADLKYNNIT
-371 ASDYSAESENLV
+371 ASDYSVESENLV

-398 SNVRLSD
+398 SNVDLSD
-405 EQVMMFYPN
+405 DQVMMFCQK

-443 NRIGYSI
+443 NLIGYSI

-457 VKDKSQLQQIS
+457 VKDNSQLQQIS
-468 KYYNSFYEN
+468 KYYNSFYKN
-477 SETNEYNEPNCCFY
+477 SETNEYNEHNCCFY

-506 FNEIIK
+506 FSEIIR
-512 NSELYQGSYYHDS
+512 NSELYQGSYYHGS
-525 ISSTFKSEI
+525 ISSTFKSEA
-534 LQVFRDTY
+534 LQAFRDTY
-542 SSLFFLGIFLSILF
+542 SSMFFLGIFLSILF

-592 KRTIRSQVLTVF
+592 KKTIRSQVLTVF
-604 FLPLIVAG
+604 FLPLIMTG
-612 VHVAFAFPIMSGV
+612 VHVAFAFPIMSRV

-631 MNVTLYITCTVICFL
+631 MNVTLYIICTVICFL

-655 FAVTSRLYYKTVN
+655 FAITSRLYYKTVN

>member
-1 MRNSF
+1 MRNFF

-42 AFNLDKNLSSIS
+42 AFNLDKNLSSIA

-62 SIVVAIFAIIFLFYT
+62 CIVVAIFAIIFLFYT
-77 NSFLLKKRKKEFGL
+77 NNFLLKKRKKEFGL

-111 IVSVISLVLGL
+111 IISVISLVLGL

-156 HTVALFCIIF
+156 HTVVLFCIIF

-174 RIVYTTKTIE
+174 RIVYTTKTID
-184 LLHGSNTGEK
+184 LLQGSNTGEK

-203 ILGVLCLCGGYTISI
+203 ILGVLCLGGGYTISI
-218 ISKNPVS
+218 ISKNPVTT
-225 AIDLLFVA
+225 IGLLFIA

-247 GITALLKL
+247 GITVLLKL
-255 LRKSKG
+255 LRKNKG
-261 FYYKTSHFISVSGM
+261 FYYKTSHFISISGM

-297 VMVSTT
+297 VMISTT
-303 SSLVIGMQDTI
+303 SSLFIGMQDAI
-314 NTISPYDYSISVADG
+314 DAVLPYDYKITVANDET
-329 KTNQQVKDDI
+329 TNQQVKEDL
-339 KNTAA
+339 KKTAA
-344 DNNLKITKFVDYQYL
+344 DNNIKITKFVDYEYL
-359 EINADLKYNNIT
+359 EFNADLKYNCIT
-371 ASDYSAESENLV
+371 ASDYSVESKNLV

-405 EQVMMFYPN
+405 GQVMMLYPN

-443 NRIGYSI
+443 SRMGYSI

-457 VKDKSQLQQIS
+457 VKDNSQLEQIS
-468 KYYNSFYEN
+468 KYFKSYYSNTEFSRFNCSFYD
-477 SETNEYNEPNCCFY
+477 CG
-491 ECNFNVDADLKKQLE
+491 FNVDADQKKQLE
-506 FNEIIK
+506 FNQVLENSDIFDNLRYK
-512 NSELYQGSYYHDS
+512 NFVSYF
-525 ISSTFKSEI
+525 FKSTMY
-534 LQVFRDTY
+534 QDFRDTY
-542 SSLFFLGIFLSILF
+542 SSMFFLGIFLSILF

-612 VHVAFAFPIMSGV
+612 IHVAFAFPIMSRV

-631 MNVTLYITCTVICFL
+631 INVTLYIICTVICFL

-655 FAVTSRLYYKTVN
+655 FAITSRLYYKTVN

>member
-54 AATSMSLG
+54 AATSMDLG

-111 IVSVISLVLGL
+111 IISVISLVLGL

-156 HTVALFCIIF
+156 HTVVLFCIIF

-174 RIVYTTKTIE
+174 RIVYTTKTID

-203 ILGVLCLCGGYTISI
+203 ILGVLCLGGGYTISI

-225 AIDLLFVA
+225 AIGLLFVA

-247 GITALLKL
+247 GIIALLKL
-255 LRKSKG
+255 LRKNKG

-359 EINADLKYNNIT
+359 EFNADLNYNNIT
-371 ASDYSAESENLV
+371 ASDYSVESENLV

-398 SNVRLSD
+398 SNVDLSD
-405 EQVMMFYPN
+405 DQVMMFYPN

-443 NRIGYSI
+443 NLIGYSI

-457 VKDKSQLQQIS
+457 VKDNSQLQQIS
-468 KYYNSFYEN
+468 KYYNSFYKN
-477 SETNEYNEPNCCFY
+477 SETNEYNEHNCCFY

-512 NSELYQGSYYHDS
+512 NSELYQGSYYSDS
-525 ISSTFKSEI
+525 ISSTFKSGI
-534 LQVFRDTY
+534 LQAFRDTY

-612 VHVAFAFPIMSGV
+612 VHVAFAFPIMSRV

-631 MNVTLYITCTVICFL
+631 INVTLYITCTVICFL

-655 FAVTSRLYYKTVN
+655 FAITSRLYYKTVN

>member
-1 MRNSF
+1 M
-6 YFRLAL
+6 
-12 TNIKKHARSYVPY
+12 
-25 IITCVITIAMFY
+25 
-37 IIKSL
+37 
-42 AFNLDKNLSSIS
+42 
-54 AATSMSLG
+54 
-62 SIVVAIFAIIFLFYT
+62 
-77 NSFLLKKRKKEFGL
+77 
-91 YNILGMEKKHM
+91 
-102 SALIATESL
+102 
-111 IVSVISLVLGL
+111 
-122 IIGIALDKLIFMIVI
+122 
-137 KLLDGQSPLGFTI
+137 
-150 IPEAIL
+150 
-156 HTVALFCIIF
+156 
-166 AAILLNSV
+166 
-174 RIVYTTKTIE
+174 YTTKTID

-203 ILGVLCLCGGYTISI
+203 ILGVLCLGGGYTISI

-225 AIDLLFVA
+225 AIGLLFIA

-247 GITALLKL
+247 GIIALLKL
-255 LRKSKG
+255 LRKNKG
-261 FYYKTSHFISVSGM
+261 FYYKTSHFISISGM

-344 DNNLKITKFVDYQYL
+344 DNNLKITKFVDYEFL
-359 EINADLKYNNIT
+359 EFNADLKYNYIT
-371 ASDYSAESENLV
+371 ASDYSVESENLV

-398 SNVRLSD
+398 SNVDLSD
-405 EQVMMFYPN
+405 DQVMMFYPN

-443 NRIGYSI
+443 NLIGYSI

-457 VKDKSQLQQIS
+457 VKDNSQLQQIS
-468 KYYNSFYEN
+468 KYYNSFYGN
-477 SETNEYNEPNCCFY
+477 SETNEYNEHNCCFY

-534 LQVFRDTY
+534 LQAFRDTY
-542 SSLFFLGIFLSILF
+542 SSMFFLGIFLSILF

-566 KQISESYD
+566 KQISDD

-612 VHVAFAFPIMSGV
+612 VHVAFAFPIMSRV

-631 MNVTLYITCTVICFL
+631 INVTLYITCTVICFL

-655 FAVTSRLYYKTVN
+655 FAITSRLYYKTVN

>member
-12 TNIKKHARSYVPY
+12 TNIKKHARNYVPY

-54 AATSMSLG
+54 AATSMNLG

-111 IVSVISLVLGL
+111 IISVISLVLGL

-156 HTVALFCIIF
+156 HTVVLFCIIF

-174 RIVYTTKTIE
+174 RIVYTTKTID

-203 ILGVLCLCGGYTISI
+203 ILGVLCLGGGYTISI
-218 ISKNPVS
+218 ISKSPVS
-225 AIDLLFVA
+225 AIGLLFVA

-247 GITALLKL
+247 GIIALLKL
-255 LRKSKG
+255 LRKNKG
-261 FYYKTSHFISVSGM
+261 FYYKTNHFISISGM

-314 NTISPYDYSISVADG
+314 NTISPYDYSISVVDG

-359 EINADLKYNNIT
+359 EFNADLKYNYIT
-371 ASDYSAESENLV
+371 ASDYSVESENLV

-398 SNVRLSD
+398 SNVELSD
-405 EQVMMFYPN
+405 DQVMMFCQK

-443 NRIGYSI
+443 NLIGYSI

-457 VKDKSQLQQIS
+457 VKDNSQLQQIS
-468 KYYNSFYEN
+468 KYYNSFYKN
-477 SETNEYNEPNCCFY
+477 SGTNEYNEPNCCFY

-534 LQVFRDTY
+534 LQAFRDTY

-604 FLPLIVAG
+604 FLPLIMAG
-612 VHVAFAFPIMSGV
+612 VHVAFAFPIMSRV

-631 MNVTLYITCTVICFL
+631 MNVTLYIICTVICFL

-655 FAVTSRLYYKTVN
+655 FAITSRLYYKTVN

>member
-111 IVSVISLVLGL
+111 IISVISLVLGL

-156 HTVALFCIIF
+156 HTVVLFCIIF

-174 RIVYTTKTIE
+174 RIVYTTKTID

-203 ILGVLCLCGGYTISI
+203 ILGVLCLGGGYTISI

-225 AIDLLFVA
+225 AIGLLFIA

-247 GITALLKL
+247 GIIALLKL
-255 LRKSKG
+255 LRKNKG

-314 NTISPYDYSISVADG
+314 NTISPYDYSISVVDG

-359 EINADLKYNNIT
+359 EFNADLNYNNIT
-371 ASDYSAESENLV
+371 ASDYSVESENLV

-398 SNVRLSD
+398 SNVDLSD
-405 EQVMMFYPN
+405 DQVMMFYPN
-414 SFPYSDLTIFDQRYK
+414 SFPYSDLTIFDQKYK

-443 NRIGYSI
+443 NLIGYSI

-457 VKDKSQLQQIS
+457 VKDNSQLQQIS
-468 KYYNSFYEN
+468 KYYNSFYGN
-477 SETNEYNEPNCCFY
+477 SETNEYNEHNCCFY

-506 FNEIIK
+506 FNEIIR
-512 NSELYQGSYYHDS
+512 NSELYQGSYYSDS
-525 ISSTFKSEI
+525 ISSTFKSGI
-534 LQVFRDTY
+534 LQAFRDTY

-612 VHVAFAFPIMSGV
+612 VHVAFAFPIMSRV

-631 MNVTLYITCTVICFL
+631 INVTLYITCTVICFL

-655 FAVTSRLYYKTVN
+655 FAITSRLYYKTVN

>member
-111 IVSVISLVLGL
+111 IISVISLVLGL

-156 HTVALFCIIF
+156 HTVVLFCIIF

-174 RIVYTTKTIE
+174 RIVYTTKTID

-194 EPKTKWLLA
+194 EPKAKWLLA
-203 ILGVLCLCGGYTISI
+203 ILGVLCLGGGYTISI

-225 AIDLLFVA
+225 AIGLLFIA
-233 IVLVVIGTYFIFVA
+233 IILVVIGTYFIFVA
-247 GITALLKL
+247 GIIALLKL

-261 FYYKTSHFISVSGM
+261 FYYKTSHFISISGM

-314 NTISPYDYSISVADG
+314 NTISPYDYSISVVDG
-329 KTNQQVKDDI
+329 KTNQQVKADI

-359 EINADLKYNNIT
+359 EFNADLKYNYIT

-405 EQVMMFYPN
+405 EQVMTFYPN

-429 VKESRKISDFIPGK
+429 VKESRKIGDFIPGK
-443 NRIGYSI
+443 NRMGYSI

-457 VKDKSQLQQIS
+457 VKDNSQLQQIS
-468 KYYNSFYEN
+468 KYYNSFYKN

-534 LQVFRDTY
+534 LQAFRDTY

-592 KRTIRSQVLTVF
+592 KKTIRSQVLTVF

-612 VHVAFAFPIMSGV
+612 VHVAFAFPIMSRV

-655 FAVTSRLYYKTVN
+655 FAITSRLYYKTVN

>member
-1 MRNSF
+1 MRNFF

-42 AFNLDKNLSSIS
+42 AFNLDKNLSSIA

-62 SIVVAIFAIIFLFYT
+62 CIVVAIFAIIFLFYT

-111 IVSVISLVLGL
+111 IISVISLVLGL

-156 HTVALFCIIF
+156 HTVVLFCIIF

-174 RIVYTTKTIE
+174 RIVYTTKTID
-184 LLHGSNTGEK
+184 LLQGSNTGEK

-203 ILGVLCLCGGYTISI
+203 ILGVLCLDGGYTISI
-218 ISKNPVS
+218 ISKNPVTT
-225 AIDLLFVA
+225 IGLLFIA

-247 GITALLKL
+247 GITVLLKL
-255 LRKSKG
+255 LRKNKG
-261 FYYKTSHFISVSGM
+261 FYYKTSHFISISGM

-297 VMVSTT
+297 VMISTT
-303 SSLVIGMQDTI
+303 SSLFIGMQDAI
-314 NTISPYDYSISVADG
+314 DAVLPYDYKITVANDET
-329 KTNQQVKDDI
+329 TNQQVKEDL
-339 KNTAA
+339 KKTAA
-344 DNNLKITKFVDYQYL
+344 DNNIKITKFVDYEYL
-359 EINADLKYNNIT
+359 EFNADLKYNCIT
-371 ASDYSAESENLV
+371 ASDYSVESKNLV

-393 NMLTN
+393 NMLKN

-405 EQVMMFYPN
+405 GQVMMFYPN

-443 NRIGYSI
+443 SRMGYSI

-457 VKDKSQLQQIS
+457 VKDNSQLEQIS
-468 KYYNSFYEN
+468 KYFKSYYSNTEFSKFNCSFYD
-477 SETNEYNEPNCCFY
+477 CG
-491 ECNFNVDADLKKQLE
+491 FNVDADQKKQLE
-506 FNEIIK
+506 FNQVLENSDIFDNLRYK
-512 NSELYQGSYYHDS
+512 NFVSYF
-525 ISSTFKSEI
+525 FKSTMY
-534 LQVFRDTY
+534 QDFRDTY
-542 SSLFFLGIFLSILF
+542 SSMFFLGIFLSILF

-566 KQISESYD
+566 KQISENYD

-612 VHVAFAFPIMSGV
+612 IHVAFAFPIMSRV

-631 MNVTLYITCTVICFL
+631 INVTLYIICTVICFL

-655 FAVTSRLYYKTVN
+655 FAITSRLYYKTVN

>member
-111 IVSVISLVLGL
+111 IISVISLVLGL

-156 HTVALFCIIF
+156 HTVVLFCIIF

-174 RIVYTTKTIE
+174 RIVYTTKTID

-203 ILGVLCLCGGYTISI
+203 ILGVLCLGGGYTISI

-225 AIDLLFVA
+225 AIGLLFIA

-247 GITALLKL
+247 GIIALLKL
-255 LRKSKG
+255 LRKNKG

-314 NTISPYDYSISVADG
+314 NTISPYDYSISVVDG

-359 EINADLKYNNIT
+359 EFNADLKYNYIT
-371 ASDYSAESENLV
+371 ASDYSVESENLV
-383 GLIIVTQQDY
+383 GLIIVNQQDY

-398 SNVRLSD
+398 SNVDLSD
-405 EQVMMFYPN
+405 DQVMMFCQK

-443 NRIGYSI
+443 NLIGYSI
-450 YDSYGIV
+450 YDNYGIV
-457 VKDKSQLQQIS
+457 VKDNSQLQQIS
-468 KYYNSFYEN
+468 KYYNSFYKN

-512 NSELYQGSYYHDS
+512 NSELYQGSYYHGS
-525 ISSTFKSEI
+525 ISSTFKSEA
-534 LQVFRDTY
+534 LQAFRDTY
-542 SSLFFLGIFLSILF
+542 SSMFFLGIFLSILF

-612 VHVAFAFPIMSGV
+612 VHVAFAFPIMSRV

-655 FAVTSRLYYKTVN
+655 FAITSRLYYKTVN